1 MRGEGAPVRILLADD
16 QYSVRSALRLLLEHE
31 PGLQVVGETANAAQ
45 LSQKLAET
53 SPDQIL
59 LDWSLPGLKRSMVAA
74 LRQEHPNCR
83 IIVLSGRPEARSEA
97 LAAGA
102 DWFVSKTEPP
112 ELLLAAIRQER
123 PRCQN

>member
-1 MRGEGAPVRILLADD
+1 MKGESAPVRILLADD
-16 QYSVRSALRLLLEHE
+16 QHSVRSALRLLLQHE
-31 PGLQVVGETANAAQ
+31 PGLQVVGEAANAAE
-45 LSQKLAET
+45 LSKKLAAT

-59 LDWSLPGLKRSMVAA
+59 LDWSLRGLTTSMVSEV
-74 LRQEHPNCR
+74 RQEHPHCR

-102 DWFVSKTEPP
+102 DCFVSKTEPP
-112 ELLLAAIRQER
+112 ELLLAAINQEK